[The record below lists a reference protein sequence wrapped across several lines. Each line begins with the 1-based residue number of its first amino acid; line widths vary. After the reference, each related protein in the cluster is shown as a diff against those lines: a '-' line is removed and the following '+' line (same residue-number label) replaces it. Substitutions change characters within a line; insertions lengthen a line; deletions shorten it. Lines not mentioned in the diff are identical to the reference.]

1 MASSS
6 SRSRTATVL
15 VIRPLATALDGAR
28 WLPRRVLSVPAR
40 DRGSSVVEFVVIIPG
55 VLLAILL
62 IIQIGLWQ
70 HARHIALPAAQ
81 EGARA
86 ARAYN
91 ATADTGRRRAANY
104 LPPLAP
110 RLFMPPTFTP
120 NPTPPPAP
128 SVFL

>member
-6 SRSRTATVL
+6 SRSPTATVL

-40 DRGSSVVEFVVIIPG
+40 DRGSSVVEFVVIMPG

-70 HARHIALPAAQ
+70 VESQHPVAHH
-81 EGARA
+81 
-86 ARAYN
+86 
-91 ATADTGRRRAANY
+91 T
-104 LPPLAP
+104 
-110 RLFMPPTFTP
+110 
-120 NPTPPPAP
+120 
-128 SVFL
+128 